1 MKNKGERGS
10 VTLFVLVI
18 CMFVTIMLS
27 AYMINMQNKK
37 QAQER
42 EIDRI
47 TESYNQNE
55 QQMEEIYNRALNRI
69 WVGFGDGPKILF
81 LLYR

>member
-10 VTLFVLVI
+10 VTLFVVVI

-37 QAQER
+37 QAQEK

-47 TESYNQNE
+47 TQSYNQNE
-55 QQMEEIYNRALNRI
+55 QQMEEIYNRAL
-69 WVGFGDGPKILF
+69 KK
-81 LLYR
+81 

>member
-1 MKNKGERGS
+1 MKNKGEKGS

-27 AYMINMQNKK
+27 AYMINMENKK
-37 QAQER
+37 QAQQR

-55 QQMEEIYNRALNRI
+55 QQMEELYNRALQQ
-69 WVGFGDGPKILF
+69 
-81 LLYR
+81 

>member
-69 WVGFGDGPKILF
+69 
-81 LLYR
+81 

>member
-47 TESYNQNE
+47 TESYNQNQ

-69 WVGFGDGPKILF
+69 
-81 LLYR
+81 

>member
-18 CMFVTIMLS
+18 CMFVTVMLS

-69 WVGFGDGPKILF
+69 
-81 LLYR
+81 

>member
-18 CMFVTIMLS
+18 CMFVTVMLS

-55 QQMEEIYNRALNRI
+55 QQMEEIYNRTLKRI
-69 WVGFGDGPKILF
+69 
-81 LLYR
+81 

>member
-18 CMFVTIMLS
+18 CMFVTVMLS

-42 EIDRI
+42 EIDKI

-55 QQMEEIYNRALNRI
+55 QQMEEIYNRALN
-69 WVGFGDGPKILF
+69 K
-81 LLYR
+81 

>member
-18 CMFVTIMLS
+18 CMFVTVMLS
-27 AYMINMQNKK
+27 AYMINMQDKK

-42 EIDRI
+42 EIERI

-69 WVGFGDGPKILF
+69 
-81 LLYR
+81 

>member
-1 MKNKGERGS
+1 MKNKGEKGS
-10 VTLFVLVI
+10 VALFVLVI

-27 AYMINMQNKK
+27 AYMINMENKK
-37 QAQER
+37 QAQQR

-55 QQMEEIYNRALNRI
+55 QEMEELYNRALQQ
-69 WVGFGDGPKILF
+69 
-81 LLYR
+81 

>member
-1 MKNKGERGS
+1 MKNKGEKGS

-27 AYMINMQNKK
+27 AYMINMENKK
-37 QAQER
+37 QAQQR

-55 QQMEEIYNRALNRI
+55 QQMEELYNRALQ
-69 WVGFGDGPKILF
+69 
-81 LLYR
+81 

>member
-18 CMFVTIMLS
+18 CMFVTVMLS

-55 QQMEEIYNRALNRI
+55 QQMEEIYNRAL
-69 WVGFGDGPKILF
+69 KK
-81 LLYR
+81 

>member
-18 CMFVTIMLS
+18 CMFVTVMLS

-42 EIDRI
+42 EIDKI

-55 QQMEEIYNRALNRI
+55 QQMEEIYNRAL
-69 WVGFGDGPKILF
+69 KK
-81 LLYR
+81 

>member
-18 CMFVTIMLS
+18 CMFVTVMLS
-27 AYMINMQNKK
+27 AYMINMQDKK

-42 EIDRI
+42 EIERI

-55 QQMEEIYNRALNRI
+55 QQMEEIYNRAL
-69 WVGFGDGPKILF
+69 KK
-81 LLYR
+81 